1 MRIRGVFSVVV
12 LLLTATPAMAQ
23 RTTPPLAAGD
33 RVRVRCL
40 DASWVSGRFGGW
52 RADTVLLRSD
62 TGSEEG
68 VPQSVI
74 VRIERHRRPDNA
86 RLRRAALWV
95 GLPFGVLG
103 GLAGAGF
110 SGNALIGV
118 GAGAMYG
125 IAGGAIG
132 ALLAL
137 PFRGGG
143 WMQVPP
149 ADWGRSP

>member
-1 MRIRGVFSVVV
+1 
-12 LLLTATPAMAQ
+12 
-23 RTTPPLAAGD
+23 
-33 RVRVRCL
+33 
-40 DASWVSGRFGGW
+40 
-52 RADTVLLRSD
+52 
-62 TGSEEG
+62 
-68 VPQSVI
+68 VI

-86 RLRRAALWV
+86 RVRRAALWV
-95 GLPFGVLG
+95 GVPLGVLG

-118 GAGAMYG
+118 GAGALYG
-125 IAGGAIG
+125 ITGGAVG

-143 WMQVPP
+143 WIEVPP